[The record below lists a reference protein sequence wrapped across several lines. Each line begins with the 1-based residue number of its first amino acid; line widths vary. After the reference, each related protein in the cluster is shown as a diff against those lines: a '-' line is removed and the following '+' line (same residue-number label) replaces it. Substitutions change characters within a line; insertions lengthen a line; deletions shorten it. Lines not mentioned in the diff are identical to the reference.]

1 MKQSNLKKISRND
14 YLIYKEKAVQALKTM
29 ELAYNAKLWAAS
41 AREAVFAC
49 INSADALLAKY
60 AGMRNISKNHMDV
73 VDLISKGN
81 YLKIESAKN
90 QANRLRKVIAQ
101 KNLADYENKPFNEK
115 KASDIRINATK
126 FFDWAMDLLEK

>member
-60 AGMRNISKNHMDV
+60 AGMRNMSKNHMDIV
-73 VDLISKGN
+73 SLISDFTKVPVDGG
-81 YLKIESAKN
+81 KN

-101 KNLADYENKPFNEK
+101 KNLVDYENKEFNFK
-115 KASDIRINATK
+115 KAEEIRFNAIK
-126 FFDWAMDLLEK
+126 FFDWAMNALAE